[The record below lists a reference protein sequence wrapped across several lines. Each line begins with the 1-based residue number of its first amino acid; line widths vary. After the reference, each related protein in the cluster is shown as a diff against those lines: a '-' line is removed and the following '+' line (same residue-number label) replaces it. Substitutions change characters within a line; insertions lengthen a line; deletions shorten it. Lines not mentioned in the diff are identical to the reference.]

1 MTTAHWCI
9 FVTILLPYV
18 WTIIA
23 KRTPG
28 NAGRFDNR
36 APREY
41 LSRVQGMAARA
52 NWAQL
57 NAFEALAPFIA
68 AVLIAE
74 KVGVAQGTV
83 DNLAIAFV
91 VARVGHGVLYL
102 ANQHLLRSLVWGIG
116 FACVIAL
123 FVFAARV

>member
-1 MTTAHWCI
+1 MTIAHWCI
-9 FVTILLPYV
+9 FAAILLPYV
-18 WTIIA
+18 WVVVA

-28 NAGRFDNR
+28 GGGRYNNR

-41 LSRVQGMAARA
+41 LGRIQGLAARA

-74 KVGVAQGTV
+74 KAGVAQGTV

-91 VARVGHGVLYL
+91 AARVGHGLLYL
-102 ANQHLLRSLVWGIG
+102 ADQHLLRSLVWGIG

-123 FVFAARV
+123 FVFAARA